1 MPPTKNPGQIAR
13 TAYDLHLLPET
24 SGIANDCDENPP
36 SGKPEH
42 LPASVPKKKVQV
54 HSPSW
59 AAASHLAKKVQVHS
73 PSSEAPAAK
82 TKNGSLAAK
91 EKACPWEV
99 LGCGTVASRRRELR
113 SVEAT
118 WLKGAPSRDWR
129 REGVAWFFFTMCQKW
144 LRSWEG
150 LVLCDVYSCSGVG
163 VGWGVNYSN

>member
-1 MPPTKNPGQIAR
+1 MPPRKIQVKSLELHTTSIFSPRLRGSR
-13 TAYDLHLLPET
+13 TTATRTPH
-24 SGIANDCDENPP
+24 

-82 TKNGSLAAK
+82 TKDGRLAAK
-91 EKACPWEV
+91 EKACPWDV

-129 REGVAWFFFTMCQKW
+129 REGVACFFLTMCQNGYGVGK
-144 LRSWEG
+144 
-150 LVLCDVYSCSGVG
+150 VLCCVMCIRVQVWVLGG
-163 VGWGVNYSN
+163 GVN